1 MKVGICVL
9 AACLLA
15 ASAAANAKIVHR
27 WSPEALAQ
35 GKFVA
40 EKTAFVRK
48 EVKQGG
54 GMQVENKH
62 ILVKV
67 DYTGKL
73 FQEPYMVAKK

>member
-54 GMQVENKH
+54 RIQVENKH

>member
-15 ASAAANAKIVHR
+15 ASATANAKIVHR

-48 EVKQGG
+48 DVKQEGI
-54 GMQVENKH
+54 QVENKH

>member
-1 MKVGICVL
+1 MKVGTCVL

-48 EVKQGG
+48 EVKQEGI
-54 GMQVENKH
+54 QVENKH

-73 FQEPYMVAKK
+73 FHEPYMVAKK

>member
-9 AACLLA
+9 SACLLA

-54 GMQVENKH
+54 GIQVENKH